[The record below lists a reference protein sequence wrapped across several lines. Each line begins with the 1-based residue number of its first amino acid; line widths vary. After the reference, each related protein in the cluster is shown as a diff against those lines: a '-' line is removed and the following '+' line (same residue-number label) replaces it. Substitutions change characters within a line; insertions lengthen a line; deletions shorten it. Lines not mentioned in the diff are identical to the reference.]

1 MRRTTFS
8 PITRKHFLETVM
20 VLISAELADSLCGV
34 IDAIFISRGLGSD
47 AIAAH
52 GVASPVFTFLCIFA
66 YMAAAGIQH
75 SCTASVGKR
84 KLQQAN
90 GLYNLAILFTTGLA
104 VLFTLSGWF
113 FPHWVARLLGAAGSG
128 HILPMAAD
136 YIRGTAPGTIPL
148 MLFLVMVP
156 ALQLDGKWALVHV
169 GSAVMAVSD
178 ILFDCLNIYY
188 LHWGM
193 FGMGLATSVSYILG
207 IGVFLLYFFQRR
219 RLFRLRPKDMKDIPV
234 EEFGAAALPTG
245 VRISARMLSIVLI
258 NVLVLRVGGAVGMA
272 AMAVHR
278 NLFYLFM
285 GAVLGVAGAVLV
297 FTSISYGEQDR
308 DGLRE
313 AMRLGMRYTLAL
325 VGTLALGLFLLAGPV
340 VSLYLEQTDPSF
352 GLAVFAIRCLAVS
365 LPFMSWNWNCGCFLQ
380 GVEQTRRATA
390 LFVSTEL
397 LVLCLCCLVG
407 SFLAGIRGV
416 FAAFAV
422 SQALVAVL
430 YTILSTRRWRSA
442 QRFFGKPFGVPAS
455 HRFSRTLS
463 TPDQVLPLSASIE
476 AFCRECGVAGEKS
489 RKAGLYAETMCGL
502 IFDYGFRD
510 GKKHSLEVR
519 LAVSGGDVILRF
531 RDDCHRF
538 NLIELVSGA
547 QESAAHPE
555 NAMAVRLVT
564 EDARKISYNNSL
576 NSNNLM
582 VVI

>member
-1 MRRTTFS
+1 MRRTTLS

-52 GVASPVFTFLCIFA
+52 GVASPIFTFLCIFA

-75 SCTASVGKR
+75 ACTASVGKG
-84 KLQQAN
+84 KLRQAN
-90 GLYNLAILFTTGLA
+90 GLYNLAILATLGLA
-104 VLFTLSGWF
+104 TLFTLSGWF
-113 FPHWVARLLGAAGSG
+113 FPYWVARLLGAAGSG

-136 YIRGTAPGTIPL
+136 YIRGTAPGTLPL

-178 ILFDCLNIYY
+178 VVFVYLNIYY

-193 FGMGLATSVSYILG
+193 FGMGLATSVSYMLG
-207 IGVFLLYFFQRR
+207 IGVFLLYFLNRR
-219 RLFRLRPKDMKDIPV
+219 RLFRLRLKDTRDIPA
-234 EEFGAAALPTG
+234 EEFVAAALPTG
-245 VRISARMLSIVLI
+245 VRISARLLSYVLI
-258 NVLVLRVGGAVGMA
+258 NRMVLRVAGAVGMA
-272 AMAVHR
+272 AMAVQR
-278 NLFYLFM
+278 NIFTLVM
-285 GAVLGVAGAVLV
+285 GVILGVSGAVLV

-313 AMRLGMRYTLAL
+313 AMRLGMRYTFAL
-325 VGTLALGLFLLAGPV
+325 VGVLALGLFLLAGPV
-340 VSLYLEQTDPSF
+340 VSLYLDKTDPSF
-352 GLAVFAIRCLAVS
+352 GMAVFAIRCLAVS

-380 GVEQTRRATA
+380 GVEQPRRAMA
-390 LFVSTEL
+390 LFVSSEL
-397 LVLCLCCLVG
+397 IMLCLCCLAG
-407 SFLAGIRGV
+407 SYLSGIRGI

-422 SQALVAVL
+422 SHALISVL
-430 YTILSTRRWRSA
+430 YTTFSSLRWRSA
-442 QRFFGKPFGVPAS
+442 HRFFGGPFGVPAS
-455 HRFSRTLS
+455 HRFSYSLNA
-463 TPDQVLPLSASIE
+463 PDQVTELSARLE
-476 AFCRECGVAGEKS
+476 VFCRDCGVGAD
-489 RKAGLYAETMCGL
+489 KAREVSIYTETMCGL

-519 LAVSGGDVILRF
+519 LAVSGVNVILRL

-555 NAMAVRLVT
+555 NAMAVHMVT
-564 EDARKISYNNSL
+564 EAAREISYNNSL

-582 VVI
+582 VVF

>member
-1 MRRTTFS
+1 MRRTTLS

-52 GVASPVFTFLCIFA
+52 GVASPIFTFLCIFA

-75 SCTASVGKR
+75 SCTASVGKG
-84 KLQQAN
+84 KLRQAN
-90 GLYNLAILFTTGLA
+90 GLYNMAVLATLGLA
-104 VLFTLSGWF
+104 TLFTLSGWF
-113 FPHWVARLLGAAGSG
+113 FPQWVARLLGAAGSG

-178 ILFDCLNIYY
+178 IVFDYLNIYY

-193 FGMGLATSVSYILG
+193 FGMGMATSVSYMLG
-207 IGVFLLYFFQRR
+207 IGVFLLYFLNRR
-219 RLFRLRPKDMKDIPV
+219 RLFRLRLKDTRDIPV
-234 EEFGAAALPTG
+234 EEFVGAALPTG
-245 VRISARMLSIVLI
+245 VRISARMLGFVLI
-258 NVLVLRVGGAVGMA
+258 NMMVLRVAGAVGMA
-272 AMAVHR
+272 AMAVQR
-278 NLFYLFM
+278 NIFTLVM
-285 GAVLGVAGAVLV
+285 GVVLGVSGTVLV

-325 VGTLALGLFLLAGPV
+325 VGGVALGLFLLAAPA
-340 VSLYLEQTDPSF
+340 VSLYLDKTDPSF
-352 GLAVFAIRCLAVS
+352 NLAVFAIRCLAVS

-380 GVEQTRRATA
+380 GVEQPRRAMA
-390 LFVSTEL
+390 LFVSSEL
-397 LVLCLCCLVG
+397 LMLCLCCLAG
-407 SFLAGIRGV
+407 YRLAGIRGI

-422 SQALVAVL
+422 SHALISVL
-430 YTILSTRRWRSA
+430 YTTISSLRWRSA
-442 QRFFGKPFGVPAS
+442 QRFFGKPFGVPAQN
-455 HRFSRTLS
+455 RFSQTLDE
-463 TPDQVLPLSASIE
+463 PDQVTALSASLE
-476 AFCRECGVAGEKS
+476 AFCRECGLGADKA
-489 RKAGLYAETMCGL
+489 RKAGVYTETMCGL
-502 IFDYGFRD
+502 IFDYGFHD
-510 GKKHSLEVR
+510 GKKHFLEVR
-519 LAVSGGDVILRF
+519 VGVSGQDVILRL

-547 QESAAHPE
+547 REAAAHPE
-555 NAMAVRLVT
+555 NTLAVHMVT
-564 EDARKISYNNSL
+564 EDAREISYNNSL

-582 VVI
+582 VVF